1 MLNLRLAELRNKKG
15 ISQSELAADLKLSR
29 QAYSLYEINKRQM
42 NYETLCLLADYHEV
56 STDYLLGRQE
66 AIPSFLNEEE
76 REIIKQYQALE
87 DCAKDAIKNSLS
99 FEYSRASKTEGV
111 KKSAM

>member
-1 MLNLRLAELRNKKG
+1 MLHLRLAELRNKKG
-15 ISQSELAADLKLSR
+15 LPQADLAADLKISR

-66 AIPSFLNEEE
+66 ALPSFLSDKE
-76 REIIKQYQALE
+76 RDIISQYRAIDERGKVSVDTILALE
-87 DCAKDAIKNSLS
+87 
-99 FEYSRASKTEGV
+99 YSHTDKKEST